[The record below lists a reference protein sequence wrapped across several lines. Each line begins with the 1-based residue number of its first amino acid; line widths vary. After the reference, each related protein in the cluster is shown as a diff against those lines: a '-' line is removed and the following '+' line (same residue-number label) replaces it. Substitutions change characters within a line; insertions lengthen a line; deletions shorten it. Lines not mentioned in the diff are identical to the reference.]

1 VYSRGE
7 GTRRDCL
14 VLLHV
19 CDYVILPF
27 RFTPLSL
34 SINQLGLVTILIKQL
49 TPCIQYSYYTH
60 SSMLTSR
67 QIAKE
72 LISRKQQNPDTSITT
87 SSYEMID
94 SVDADTSDDAPRRHF
109 WGLNLRKRG
118 NIHDLEVTG
127 TGRRVVS
134 EPLPAGLRKL
144 AVLWRFR
151 FGRHDQDLEEEEEG
165 DLTISTETV
174 CSSRH
179 LETIH

>member
-1 VYSRGE
+1 MYCIDSR

-14 VLLHV
+14 VSMFLVYYVTLSVSPPLL
-19 CDYVILPF
+19 CQSTNLPGYN
-27 RFTPLSL
+27 TYQATYP
-34 SINQLGLVTILIKQL
+34 Q
-49 TPCIQYSYYTH
+49 CISYEYYTY

-72 LISRKQQNPDTSITT
+72 LISRKHQNQDTSITT

-94 SVDADTSDDAPRRHF
+94 PVDADTSEDAPRRHF

-118 NIHDLEVTG
+118 NIHDMQDNA

-134 EPLPAGLRKL
+134 EPLPAGLRKM
-144 AVLWRFR
+144 AVLRRFR
-151 FGRHDQDLEEEEEG
+151 FGRHDQDLEEEEG

-174 CSSRH
+174 CNCHR
-179 LETIH
+179 I